1 MCFEKMINKVMK
13 IFNLFPLTVLQN
25 KITLEDDERNIL
37 INEIKK
43 MRDEQIE
50 EKKSNYAWTGDTKG
64 HEFLFSNN
72 LFKNLSKKISNV
84 IVDYLQTLAIN
95 TKYLDIY
102 YQRSWATFT
111 DNEQSINFHTHSQ
124 SNISFA
130 YYLLKPPNSG
140 GIIFR
145 SNELQNE
152 IAKNIFTNS
161 KLEKSLIDKANPY
174 NSDRSMFDLDQDSI
188 IVFPSKTPHATVPNK
203 SGLPR
208 ISISGDISIMLKD
221 SKGFEHL
228 MPNFSNWKKF

>member
-1 MCFEKMINKVMK
+1 MK